1 MTTRHTERMAG
12 PWDKATGS
20 ALRDFTPASLPIY
33 RLNLMR
39 AGYLL
44 MAVGLAAVKF
54 PIFIRGE
61 AASLPVFEGVVA
73 ALLATMSLFA
83 FLALRYP
90 VQLLPLLVF
99 ESAWKLTWL
108 AFVAI
113 PNLVEG
119 DMSDEMRDVLFS
131 VLVVAV
137 VLAVTPWNYAWKRYV
152 RAPGDPWR

>member
-1 MTTRHTERMAG
+1 MTTPHTEGMTG
-12 PWDKATGS
+12 PWSQPTGTSLRTATS
-20 ALRDFTPASLPIY
+20 AALPIY

-39 AGYLL
+39 VGYLL

-54 PIFIRGE
+54 PIFVRGD
-61 AASLPVFEGVVA
+61 AVSLPVFEGVVA
-73 ALLATMSLFA
+73 ALLAALSLLA

-90 VQLLPLLVF
+90 VQMLPLLVF
-99 ESAWKLTWL
+99 ESAWKLIWI

-119 DMSDEMRDVLFS
+119 EMSDEMRAVLFNVS
-131 VLVVAV
+131 LVVV
-137 VLAVTPWNYAWKRYV
+137 ILAVTPWDYAWKRYV